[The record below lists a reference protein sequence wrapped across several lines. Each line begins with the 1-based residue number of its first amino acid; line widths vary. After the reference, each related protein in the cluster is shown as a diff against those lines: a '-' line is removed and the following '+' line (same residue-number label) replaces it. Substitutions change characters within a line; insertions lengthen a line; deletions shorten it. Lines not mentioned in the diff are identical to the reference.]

1 MVKILWTDCEEHLS
15 ISVLYIFSYEI
26 FYNSIL
32 YPSTGLVQESVN
44 TKTMGSLRKLCY
56 IQKYLYSHSFYDLI
70 EVSTDSSPIFCMLHI
85 YQALRDLILTMK
97 TQKYCEFFNY
107 WRLNMF

>member
-44 TKTMGSLRKLCY
+44 TKTMGSL
-56 IQKYLYSHSFYDLI
+56 SHSFYDLI
-70 EVSTDSSPIFCMLHI
+70 KSAQIPVQFSVCYTSIKL
-85 YQALRDLILTMK
+85 
-97 TQKYCEFFNY
+97 
-107 WRLNMF
+107 

>member
-44 TKTMGSLRKLCY
+44 TKTMGSLRKY
-56 IQKYLYSHSFYDLI
+56 VTYRSIYTVI
-70 EVSTDSSPIFCMLHI
+70 PSTI
-85 YQALRDLILTMK
+85 
-97 TQKYCEFFNY
+97 
-107 WRLNMF
+107 W